1 MRAETFLSMYRV
13 LEGMLDRKYAGRE
26 NGSSSVVIS
35 TIVAIALNLI
45 LPPDPPEEVEKTA
58 VAFETDDVMERL
70 SDDDPTNDPTDA
82 EFQR

>member
-1 MRAETFLSMYRV
+1 MIRSLALGSSPSAAF
-13 LEGMLDRKYAGRE
+13 
-26 NGSSSVVIS
+26 GSSSVVIS